1 MNPPGRL
8 CSARGVR
15 RQDLRHAAGEV
26 LHRRQVQVL
35 VGTVRD
41 GVVAEQAGDHE
52 LRLREHVPE
61 HLDERDA
68 PALADGLEVVAE
80 KGDGRLG
87 QRGLEPGRERRRV
100 PEPVV
105 VPDFGTKTH
114 RQAHVADAILEL
126 FDVLFET
133 GAARLLGELDDDH
146 VPRIRHPLI
155 DEGADGREHRE
166 EGIVVVHPTTMVELV
181 AVDDPQARHHLLA
194 GRLLVA
200 VTVQEH
206 RAGLGLGARDLDEN
220 HRIETIDALDG
231 DQHPRNLVN
240 GHQVLE
246 ASQGV
251 PEILRTINRRK
262 IRRVS
267 EDLRHTFHDFITPPP
282 VDVGF
287 RITQIELVQLRFP
300 LLSKGSF
307 QEPSVVHET
316 SGIDVHSKLN
326 LA

>member
-1 MNPPGRL
+1 M
-8 CSARGVR
+8 R

-26 LHRRQVQVL
+26 LQRREVQVL
-35 VGTVRD
+35 VGSVRAR
-41 GVVAEQAGDHE
+41 VVAEQAGDHE
-52 LRLREHVPE
+52 LRLGEHLSEHV
-61 HLDERDA
+61 DERDA
-68 PALADGLEVVAE
+68 PALVDGLEVVAKE
-80 KGDGRLG
+80 GDGRLG
-87 QRGLEPGRERRRV
+87 QHRLEPGRGRRRV
-100 PEPVV
+100 PELVV
-105 VPDFGTKTH
+105 VRGFGTKAH
-114 RQAHVADAILEL
+114 HQSHVADAILEL
-126 FDVLFET
+126 VDVLFET

-181 AVDDPQARHHLLA
+181 AVDDPQARHHLLE
-194 GRLLVA
+194 GPRLVA

-220 HRIETIDALDG
+220 HRIETLQALDG
-231 DQHPRNLVN
+231 DQHLRNLVN

-246 ASQGV
+246 VSQGV
-251 PEILRTINRRK
+251 PELLQIINHRK

-267 EDLRHTFHDFITPPP
+267 DDLIHTSQDFLTPPP

-287 RITQIELVQLRFP
+287 RITQIELLQLRFP
-300 LLSKGSF
+300 LLWKGSF
-307 QEPSVVHET
+307 QEPYVVHET
-316 SGIDVHSKLN
+316 SEIDVHSKLN